1 MKSRARFKAFAPPIL
16 DLTPPASAAPPR
28 VSSMTAAGPV
38 AAPDLFVQAVD
49 LPVAALKDA
58 RAAVALQLDRLS
70 PLPPGEGVAAVALVG
85 PAEANLT
92 RYAVAIAPL
101 AIFTPTPGGRALKRV
116 WLDGTLEGET
126 YRFRFDHPETAGE
139 RVEGIRGH
147 LQVVA
152 VSALCLI
159 LILGGASIGLE
170 QRLTDDQDQ
179 LERARSGVIAARRQA
194 QAQSAAARRWAQL
207 SETNQA
213 GRVGCV
219 FERLAGSGQGR
230 AYLSALSIT
239 PGLISAEYSTSPGPD
254 RLAAL
259 ATQGLAPSAPM
270 PGPVTA
276 TPVEPSPVVS
286 PPAYGV
292 PGSFQAAPG
301 YPRRGPPPPRSAPG
315 QGGFYPG
322 VVYGPTP
329 DAGGAFAGS
338 TGPSGPIGMMGAPP
352 TEAVTLTLARWACP

>member
-16 DLTPPASAAPPR
+16 DLTPPASVRPAAAP
-28 VSSMTAAGPV
+28 SE
-38 AAPDLFVQAVD
+38 LFVQAVD

-70 PLPPGEGVAAVALVG
+70 PLPPGEGVAAVALIG

-92 RYAVAIAPL
+92 RYAVAVAPL
-101 AIFTPTPGGRALKRV
+101 AIFTPTPGGRPLKRV

-139 RVEGIRGH
+139 RAEGIRGY

-152 VSALCLI
+152 ISALCLI
-159 LILGGASIGLE
+159 LILGGASIGLD
-170 QRLTDDQDQ
+170 QRLVGDQDR
-179 LERARSGVIAARRQA
+179 LERTRVGVAAARRQA
-194 QAQSAAARRWAQL
+194 QAQSTAARRWAQL
-207 SETNQA
+207 GETNQA

-219 FERLAGSGQGR
+219 FDRLAAGGQGR

-239 PGLISAEYSTSPGPD
+239 PSLTTVNYSTAPTPE
-254 RLAAL
+254 RLTAL
-259 ATQGLAPSAPM
+259 ATLGLAPSAPS
-270 PGPVTA
+270 PGPVA
-276 TPVEPSPVVS
+276 ALPVTPSS
-286 PPAYGV
+286 AAPAYGV
-292 PGSFQAAPG
+292 PGGFQSAPG

-322 VVYGPTP
+322 VVYGPTS
-329 DAGGAFAGS
+329 GAGS
-338 TGPSGPIGMMGAPP
+338 GFVDPASAMGPPAPIAE
-352 TEAVTLTLARWACP
+352 TVTLTLARWACP